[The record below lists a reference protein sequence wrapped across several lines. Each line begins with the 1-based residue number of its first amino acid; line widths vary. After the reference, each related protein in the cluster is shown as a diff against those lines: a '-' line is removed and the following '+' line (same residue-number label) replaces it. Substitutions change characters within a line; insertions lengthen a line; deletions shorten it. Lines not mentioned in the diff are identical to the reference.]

1 MKKYGIAVALLL
13 AVLIVPSAL
22 AQEDLDEVF
31 VADDGTFM
39 FYYPST
45 WDLEIDDEAGA
56 VIVYNADMALFIYG
70 PATVESW
77 DWDMSDPVEIMQA
90 LADQWAEDGLDVSNV
105 QEMELAGRAAAYVN
119 YDNGGTPGLMAFVVF
134 SDGSLGAI
142 DVIGNDGEKDIADRD
157 TVLAIAETFDV
168 PSGGV
173 SGGVSLSSYDEDY
186 QDVIAE
192 LRDLDLIGSGGTLLF
207 EEDYAWFEGQGSFYT
222 PLARNSP
229 ARNFVM
235 SGELTYRP
243 SGSTNNEEC
252 TLGMR
257 VVWSGSTTNEYT
269 DVGYSNQGFIY
280 YLDIT
285 GGSEDF
291 SDGIEVDEDVL
302 TDPHIFTII
311 AIDDELTVFVDG
323 ELILDGGEIESRSGT
338 WGIGLN
344 GAGAGA
350 KCEGRNIW
358 VYTLP

>member
-1 MKKYGIAVALLL
+1 
-13 AVLIVPSAL
+13 
-22 AQEDLDEVF
+22 
-31 VADDGTFM
+31 
-39 FYYPST
+39 
-45 WDLEIDDEAGA
+45 
-56 VIVYNADMALFIYG
+56 
-70 PATVESW
+70 
-77 DWDMSDPVEIMQA
+77 
-90 LADQWAEDGLDVSNV
+90 
-105 QEMELAGRAAAYVN
+105 
-119 YDNGGTPGLMAFVVF
+119 MAFVVF